1 MAGTRRVVIIQ
12 WTTNAEARL
21 VQHMSVNHCGGNIF
35 VAQKLLDGAD
45 IVARLARNSE
55 ADTITATPIQEA
67 AFI

>member
-1 MAGTRRVVIIQ
+1 
-12 WTTNAEARL
+12 
-21 VQHMSVNHCGGNIF
+21 MSVNDCDGNIF

-55 ADTITATPIQEA
+55 ADTITATPIQAA